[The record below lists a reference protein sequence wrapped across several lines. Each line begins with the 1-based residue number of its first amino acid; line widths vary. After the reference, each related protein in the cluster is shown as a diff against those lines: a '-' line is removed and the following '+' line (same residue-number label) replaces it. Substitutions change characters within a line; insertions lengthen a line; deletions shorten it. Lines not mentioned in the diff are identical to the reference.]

1 MTDPTIREQ
10 TYRYFLQEAPELLQV
25 LEQELLSLREDYSIN
40 KVNTL
45 MRATHTLKGAA
56 ASVGLETIQT
66 VAHSLEDIF
75 KALFNP
81 DLSIDPEIEALIFEG
96 FECLRLPLTAELT
109 GGQVNNAEILDRTAA
124 IFAQLQEKL
133 GDCFGHEAY
142 LPSSVE
148 LGFDLTQSIF
158 EVGVN
163 QRLDE
168 LAAAITRANPEE
180 VATTLRAQAEVF
192 IGLAESLNLQGFG
205 AIAQVAIAAL
215 DTAPTQ
221 AITVAQIALAD
232 LRAGQAAVLVG
243 DRTQGGQPSPA
254 LQQLARLTTSAA
266 NLELSAGELQEFE
279 SLLGELHESESSVG
293 KLHESESLLGK
304 LHESESSVGKLHES
318 ESSVGEL
325 HESESLLNESENEE
339 SGNSLLETIWGGE
352 AVLDSQTPDQ
362 TDPVPANSSSVD
374 TSEHVFSS
382 MPASAADSAS
392 WSPEEPEVKIKGVPS
407 RSVRIDTTPLSQNDQ
422 VSVSRTVRVNV
433 EHLENLN
440 TSIGELL
447 TNQNRQSLQN
457 EQLRAAV
464 RSLLLRLQKHQQLL
478 NQLQDWSDR
487 QFIPQQRWT
496 APGNDWQS
504 HLAFDSLELD
514 RFGEAQI
521 LVQSVLEDA
530 FTLAEAS
537 EAIDLFA
544 TQSNQT
550 LEKQRRLLTTTRDAL
565 MQARMSPLGDIF
577 GRFHRVLQQLEIR
590 HNKQATLE
598 LYGTEVL
605 VDKVVAEKLYDPLLH
620 LVRNAFDHGIESPKV
635 RQQRSKPEF
644 GQIAIYASQVGRHLV
659 IEVRDDGE
667 GLDFERIRRRAV
679 ERQLISL
686 EQASHLN
693 EAQLTDLLFEPG
705 FSTVSGVSELSGRG
719 IGLDVVRS
727 QLQAF
732 QGSVMVDSEPYQ
744 GTTFTLQIPL
754 SLTIA
759 KLLLCQAGTQTYALF
774 VDAIEQILIPQAHQ
788 LRRWEGGK
796 VLRWNKVAN
805 NAMSASPRTS
815 EQLIPVHQLSKLL
828 NYCSEVPDSFVFG
841 SQQPFAPD
849 GQMMPIIL
857 IRNQD
862 TFLGLEVDQLIG
874 EQELVIRPLGA
885 TIAPPNYVYGSS
897 VLADGRLT
905 LVLDGA
911 ALMHYVSEQQTA
923 SRTASLPNRSRADAL
938 TYLTAARESGGS
950 TDPILPSR
958 QEQRLLPASSTPP
971 NSDIRA
977 RRDKLVLV
985 VDDSITLRQTLALTL
1000 QKAGYRVLQAK
1011 DGYEAIEQ
1019 LRHRTDIELVLCDI
1033 EMPRMNG
1040 FEFLKH
1046 RQQDSV
1052 LADIPVVMLT
1062 SRSAPKHRLIATE
1075 LGATAY
1081 ITKPYLE
1088 QKLLATLTDAIENNN
1103 RNSISI

>member
-1 MTDPTIREQ
+1 MTTDPTIREQ
-10 TYRYFLQEAPELLQV
+10 SYRYFLQEAPELLQV
-25 LEQELLSLREDYSIN
+25 LEQELLTLREDYSIN

-81 DLSIDPEIEALIFEG
+81 DLSIDPEVEALIFEG
-96 FECLRLPLTAELT
+96 FECLRLPLTAEFT

-133 GDCFGHEAY
+133 GDCFGQEAY

-158 EVGVN
+158 EVGVS

-168 LAAAITRANPEE
+168 LDAAITRANPEE
-180 VATTLRAQAEVF
+180 VATILRTQAEVF

-221 AITVAQIALAD
+221 AMTIAQITLAD

-254 LQQLARLTTSAA
+254 LQQLARLTTSTAD
-266 NLELSAGELQEFE
+266 LE
-279 SLLGELHESESSVG
+279 SLLGELHESESLLG
-293 KLHESESLLGK
+293 ELHESESLLGE
-304 LHESESSVGKLHES
+304 LHESEPLL
-318 ESSVGEL
+318 GEL
-325 HESESLLNESENEE
+325 HESEPLLNESENEE

-362 TDPVPANSSSVD
+362 TDPVPARSTSVD
-374 TSEHVFSS
+374 SSEHVFSS

-392 WSPEEPEVKIKGVPS
+392 WSPEEPEVKIPTSPS

-422 VSVSRTVRVNV
+422 VSVSHTVRVNV
-433 EHLENLN
+433 EHLEHLN

-447 TNQNRQSLQN
+447 TNQNRQTLQN
-457 EQLRAAV
+457 EQLRGAV
-464 RSLLLRLQKHQQLL
+464 RSLLVRLQKHQQLL

-487 QFIPQQRWT
+487 QFIPQQRW
-496 APGNDWQS
+496 AAIGNDWQS
-504 HLAFDSLELD
+504 HLPFDSLELD
-514 RFGEAQI
+514 RYDEAQI

-530 FTLAEAS
+530 FTLEEAS

-544 TQSNQT
+544 TQSYQT
-550 LEKQRRLLTTTRDAL
+550 LEKQRRLLTSTRDAL
-565 MQARMSPLGDIF
+565 MQARMSPLGGIF

-590 HNKQATLE
+590 YNKQVTLE

-620 LVRNAFDHGIESPKV
+620 LVRNAFDHGIESPVV
-635 RQQRSKPEF
+635 RQQRSKSEF
-644 GQIAIYASQVGRHLV
+644 GRIEICASQVGRHLV

-679 ERQLISL
+679 ERQLISV
-686 EQASHLN
+686 EQASRLN

-705 FSTVSGVSELSGRG
+705 FSTVSEVSELSGRG

-727 QLQAF
+727 QLEAF
-732 QGSVMVDSEPYQ
+732 DGSVMVDSEPYR

-759 KLLLCQAGTQTYALF
+759 KLLLCQAGNQTYALF

-788 LRRWEGGK
+788 LRCWEGGK

-805 NAMSASPRTS
+805 NDRSASPRAS

-828 NYCSEVPDSFVFG
+828 NYFSEVPDSFVFG
-841 SQQPFAPD
+841 PQQPFVPE

-857 IRNQD
+857 IRNQG

-897 VLADGRLT
+897 ILADGRLT

-911 ALMHYVSEQQTA
+911 ALMQYVSEQQTA
-923 SRTASLPNRSRADAL
+923 SSTASLPNRYRADAL
-938 TYLTAARESGGS
+938 TYTIAARESGSS
-950 TDPILPSR
+950 TAPILPSR
-958 QEQRLLPASSTPP
+958 QEQRLLPASPTAP
-971 NSDIRA
+971 NSDTRA

-1019 LRHRTDIELVLCDI
+1019 LRHRTDIELVICDV

-1062 SRSAPKHRLIATE
+1062 SRSASKHRLIATE

-1103 RNSISI
+1103 RNSILYES